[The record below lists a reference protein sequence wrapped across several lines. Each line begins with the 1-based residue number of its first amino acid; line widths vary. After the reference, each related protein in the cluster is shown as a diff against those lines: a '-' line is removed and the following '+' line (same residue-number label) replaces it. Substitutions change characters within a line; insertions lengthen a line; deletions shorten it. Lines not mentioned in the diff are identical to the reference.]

1 MSVSLKIAELTDIEE
16 LMPLIRELYLIE
28 GVTSPED
35 RTRSALIKLLGD
47 SSLGVVL
54 EIWSEGALAG
64 HVILTYGYDIEY
76 GGRDAWITDFYVR
89 PDFQGRGVGTQA
101 LKLLEE
107 MAKARGVCALHLM
120 VYHTNLRAKGV
131 YLRSGFEPN
140 PRVAMVKIL

>member
-1 MSVSLKIAELTDIEE
+1 MSISLKIAELADIEE
-16 LMPLIRELYLIE
+16 LMPLIRELYSIE

-35 RTRSALIKLLGD
+35 RTRSALIELLND
-47 SSLGVVL
+47 PSLGLVL
-54 EIWSEGALAG
+54 EIRNEEALAG
-64 HVILTYGYDIEY
+64 HIILTYGYDIEY

-107 MAKARGVCALHLM
+107 IAKTRGVCALHLM

-140 PRVAMVKIL
+140 PRIAMIKML